1 MVCHSCLQGMY
12 CKRATPYDLIRG
24 WICLIETTH
33 SYFMLQRN
41 CEISCS
47 AFSQRLRKN
56 GWTIAN
62 DRRKNIIVD
71 VNNVQ

>member
-1 MVCHSCLQGMY
+1 MVCNSFLQSMY

-24 WICLIETTH
+24 WICLIENTH
-33 SYFMLQRN
+33 CYFVLQCN

-47 AFSQRLRKN
+47 AFSQRLSEN
-56 GWTIAN
+56 SWTIAN
-62 DRRKNIIVD
+62 DRRKNIILD